1 MAMSPTA
8 IPSTVTLEDVLD
20 DWVRNEFE
28 RIVAAG
34 WPGRSTRTVPVGV
47 QARSPAGDHHLPSA
61 AGTLQRGQDDRIRAR
76 HTHRRVRSPPAARA
90 GDWSVVEE
98 VVPRS

>member
-1 MAMSPTA
+1 MAMSPTT
-8 IPSTVTLEDVLD
+8 IPSTGTLEDVLD

-34 WPGRSTRTVPVGV
+34 WPRRSTRTVQVQV
-47 QARSPAGDHHLPSA
+47 QARSPAGDHQLPSPL
-61 AGTLQRGQDDRIRAR
+61 GTLQRGQDDRAPAR
-76 HTHRRVRSPPAARA
+76 DTPRRGRSPPAARD
-90 GDWSVVEE
+90 GDRSVVEE